1 MTYLEAIKII
11 GIIWIILTIAINLLL
26 WKKKY
31 KIMVTFI
38 LIILLFIALYNTIS
52 MPVST
57 YDTKTESKTYE
68 ITQINTNGEVTYKY
82 KEKEL
87 LTVNIFYGYNNT
99 TVVLDTSIKEPEYV
113 IITTTEYQRTDSK
126 FIRYKP
132 IERKNYSYRYEIR
145 LPETIY
151 NKLFIWKK

>member
-57 YDTKTESKTYE
+57 YDTKTKSKTYE

-126 FIRYKP
+126 FIGYKP